1 MFIAVWIFSLLAIVS
16 AVLSHLYVWGYLPL
30 TIYNRWW
37 ADGIWWRFV
46 SIGLVFNAV
55 ANLLLTRRGKSCAP
69 PIPAETPASVEAAC
83 VPPSASN
90 PAPPADTG
98 CTLA

>member
-1 MFIAVWIFSLLAIVS
+1 MFVAVRIFSVLAIV
-16 AVLSHLYVWGYLPL
+16 AALLSHAWVWGWIRIPYIGHW
-30 TIYNRWW
+30 T
-37 ADGIWWRFV
+37 DGIWWRLV

-83 VPPSASN
+83 IRPSASS
-90 PAPPADTG
+90 PAPLADTG
-98 CTLA
+98 CTPG